1 MENKEFK
8 LVIHG
13 KKENGEN
20 LVEIDSEQIITKADT
35 FLVLNAMIN
44 SVVDSFGYNPMD
56 LMIEIMANYYRVNSD
71 DFMKELDKVFDDIYS
86 EECPIIVLNT
96 PKGN

>member
-20 LVEIDSEQIITKADT
+20 LVEIDSEQIITKSDT

-71 DFMKELDKVFDDIYS
+71 DFMKELDKVFDDIYA
-86 EECPIIVLNT
+86 EECPIIVLN
-96 PKGN
+96 KSEGN